1 MNKIKPK
8 AGAVLLGG
16 QISILLA
23 IWLKRFFPG
32 FEFDLSEIQTY
43 SILIAF
49 LLSYYAKDFVEFVS
63 NGNEPPAPVRPER
76 RINVLTDIQE
86 KKP

>member
-32 FEFDLSEIQTY
+32 FEFDIAEIQTY

-49 LLSYYAKDFVEFVS
+49 ALSYYAKDFVEFVS
-63 NGNEPPAPVRPER
+63 NGNEPPPAAVRPER
-76 RINVLTDIQE
+76 IHVLTDITE
-86 KKP
+86 KK